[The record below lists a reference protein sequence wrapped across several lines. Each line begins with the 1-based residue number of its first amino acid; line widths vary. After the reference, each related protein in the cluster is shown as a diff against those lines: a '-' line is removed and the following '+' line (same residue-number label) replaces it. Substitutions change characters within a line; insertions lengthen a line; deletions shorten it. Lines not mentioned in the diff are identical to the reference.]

1 MAGINAGFNL
11 DKIEVTHCRLSINIP
26 NWDWPLT
33 ELEPDLYPVCISSSS
48 QSSHFTKLHQNSFI
62 FPLHTPTPA
71 PFQITKWYLDN
82 YYHNKSSVILTSC
95 NYFRFIK
102 APPNQLSAFHKFSKD
117 FIPFSPRNIFSW
129 CVSVVCY

>member
-62 FPLHTPTPA
+62 FSIAYTNTRPISNHKVV
-71 PFQITKWYLDN
+71 FG
-82 YYHNKSSVILTSC
+82 
-95 NYFRFIK
+95 
-102 APPNQLSAFHKFSKD
+102 QLLPQQVFS
-117 FIPFSPRNIFSW
+117 NLNLM
-129 CVSVVCY
+129 

>member
-1 MAGINAGFNL
+1 MPRINREYWFDRNWV
-11 DKIEVTHCRLSINIP
+11 KSLSINIP
-26 NWDWPLT
+26 SLDLVLT
-33 ELEPDLYPVCISSSS
+33 KVDLYQFVSVDHYNLLISLNYIKIHLSFHCI
-48 QSSHFTKLHQNSFI
+48 
-62 FPLHTPTPA
+62 HTTHA

-102 APPNQLSAFHKFSKD
+102 VPPNQLSAFHKFSKD

>member
-48 QSSHFTKLHQNSFI
+48 
-62 FPLHTPTPA
+62 
-71 PFQITKWYLDN
+71 
-82 YYHNKSSVILTSC
+82 
-95 NYFRFIK
+95 
-102 APPNQLSAFHKFSKD
+102 
-117 FIPFSPRNIFSW
+117 
-129 CVSVVCY
+129 